1 MSRCF
6 VDENQINWHERSFD
20 AKVAYNSAPHS
31 PTTFIRTV
39 EPWVLFATF
48 CSTMDGRAI
57 IALMMTVQ
65 PIGLPRRFP
74 GPLSLRLNIFHV
86 FFSCC
91 HVLVLIFHPVI

>member
-1 MSRCF
+1 MGF
-6 VDENQINWHERSFD
+6 VRD
-20 AKVAYNSAPHS
+20 
-31 PTTFIRTV
+31 
-39 EPWVLFATF
+39 L

-57 IALMMTVQ
+57 IALMTFK

-91 HVLVLIFHPVI
+91 HDLVLIFHPVI

>member
-6 VDENQINWHERSFD
+6 VDEKQINWHERSVD
-20 AKVAYNSAPHS
+20 AEVDYNSAPHS

-39 EPWVLFATF
+39 EPWILFATF

-57 IALMMTVQ
+57 IALMTVQ

-74 GPLSLRLNIFHV
+74 GPLSLRLNILHV
-86 FFSCC
+86 FFSCF
-91 HVLVLIFHPVI
+91 HDLVLDFIPLF